1 MDKPNQSE
9 TELNKSE
16 LFQYEYDNLT
26 SVFHGVE
33 EDKRKIVDGLIN
45 DAAFLYAENKTL
57 KQILWKS
64 GMVIINPKNPE
75 QQKPM
80 PAAIQYLKNVN
91 SYAVIIKTLN
101 SILSKNEIDTE
112 DDDMKDFE

>member
-1 MDKPNQSE
+1 
-9 TELNKSE
+9 
-16 LFQYEYDNLT
+16 
-26 SVFHGVE
+26 
-33 EDKRKIVDGLIN
+33 
-45 DAAFLYAENKTL
+45 
-57 KQILWKS
+57 
-64 GMVIINPKNPE
+64 
-75 QQKPM
+75 M